1 MWRENTSSQNKR
13 RLATPKSFS
22 EEPPNLQKRGERR
35 QDEHDAILYGKT
47 LSATCEQIINS
58 PEKSAKP
65 IDKTI
70 GVEYDMPC

>member
-1 MWRENTSSQNKR
+1 M
-13 RLATPKSFS
+13 
-22 EEPPNLQKRGERR
+22 QKRGERR

-47 LSATCEQIINS
+47 LSATYEQIINS

>member
-1 MWRENTSSQNKR
+1 M
-13 RLATPKSFS
+13 
-22 EEPPNLQKRGERR
+22 G

-58 PEKSAKP
+58 HEKSAKP